1 VHLAAVNEMSF
12 PLCTTP
18 LKKPGQVLLHQEFWV
33 ADRTRIFL
41 TVLATFQAIRDTF
54 LHLTVTLLKKKQTS
68 AHLSIPQT

>member
-1 VHLAAVNEMSF
+1 MSF

-41 TVLATFQAIRDTF
+41 TVLAISQAIRDTF
-54 LHLTVTLLKKKQTS
+54 LHLTVTLLKKKKHQHIFQS
-68 AHLSIPQT
+68 HRHELQHL